1 MAAALK
7 EIIVEEYKALKAL
20 LDALDE
26 QFKYL
31 TKRDVFSLDK
41 VSKKLYKC
49 SVEIAQFEMERRK
62 LTSGRSM
69 KSIIEEIKDK
79 ELENNY
85 REIIKLLSEIEL
97 QKTTNDILIKQGL
110 GFATQMLN
118 FLNPNKGSKT
128 YNSYGKHK

>member
-1 MAAALK
+1 MTAALK

-41 VSKKLYKC
+41 VSKKIHQC

-62 LTSGRSM
+62 LTSGKPM
-69 KSIIEEIKDK
+69 KSIIEETKDI

-85 REIIKLLSEIEL
+85 REIVKLISEIEL
-97 QKTTNDILIKQGL
+97 QKTTNDMLIKQGL

-118 FLNPNKGSKT
+118 FLNPNKGPKT